1 MVENNFTYMFTNPE
15 MDEPK
20 DSMGQDLVLWPVNGG
35 YTMEGKKLL
44 LNTGLAKCVSAR
56 SNSVI

>member
-44 LNTGLAKCVSAR
+44 LITGLVKYD
-56 SNSVI
+56 SVKD

>member
-20 DSMGQDLVLWPVNGG
+20 DSMGQELVLWPVNGG
-35 YTMEGKKLL
+35 YTMEGKKVIVKI
-44 LNTGLAKCVSAR
+44 TGVSQVR
-56 SNSVI
+56 FRKD